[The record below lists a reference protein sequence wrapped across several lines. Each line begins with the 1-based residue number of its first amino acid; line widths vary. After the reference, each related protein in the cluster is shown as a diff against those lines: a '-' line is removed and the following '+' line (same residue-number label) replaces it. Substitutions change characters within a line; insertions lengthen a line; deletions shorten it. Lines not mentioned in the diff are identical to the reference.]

1 LSLYSQNEQKGV
13 TVMEKINMFIRCFVL
28 IMLIVSFVACASV
41 PKMETKNEYIGER
54 GNNYPFPNGE
64 GWEWPGLTRILSF

>member
-1 LSLYSQNEQKGV
+1 MK
-13 TVMEKINMFIRCFVL
+13 KINMFIRCFVL

-41 PKMETKNEYIGER
+41 PKMEINSEYTGER

-64 GWEWPGLTRILSF
+64 GRERPALTRILSF